1 MYKSD
6 IEHSK
11 IIDNFDKSTV
21 KNMEI
26 RLLLGENAGSKD
38 YLMRYFKLEKD
49 GYTPLHKHDW
59 EHLNFFIKGKGI
71 VKVDGKEYEVKPGDT
86 VRIAPNELHQ
96 YKNAGEENFEF
107 ICLIP
112 AKR

>member
-11 IIDNFDKSTV
+11 ILDNFDSKSV
-21 KNMEI
+21 KNLEI
-26 RLLLGENAGSKD
+26 RLLLGEEAGSEN
-38 YLMRYFKLEKD
+38 YLMRYFKLGKD
-49 GYTPLHKHDW
+49 GYTPLHRHDW
-59 EHLNFFIKGKGI
+59 EHLNFFVKGKGI
-71 VKVDGKEYEVKPGDT
+71 VYVDGKEYEVKPGDT